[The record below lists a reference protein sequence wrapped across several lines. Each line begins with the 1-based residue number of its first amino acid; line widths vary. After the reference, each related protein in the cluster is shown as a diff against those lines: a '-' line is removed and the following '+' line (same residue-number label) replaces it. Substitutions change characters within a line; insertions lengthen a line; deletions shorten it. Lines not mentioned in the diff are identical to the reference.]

1 MPDYSHLY
9 INLYT
14 LIHTQLPC
22 GLTPPPCQGITH
34 LGHGR
39 QWYHCVLL
47 CLYWRFGCDI
57 VDLSRRSA
65 KSWQVRLTSAV
76 LLRLCGQIWVV
87 CVPPWIV
94 VFFILVQTSETTG
107 RFYPQVF
114 VYVMLLRAAVCG
126 MAYTRECVKPGHTCF
141 ALYFLSL
148 QELAR
153 KGYYTQFV
161 RSCDFLCFISRSVKA

>member
-1 MPDYSHLY
+1 MKCR
-9 INLYT
+9 I
-14 LIHTQLPC
+14 IQLPC

-87 CVPPWIV
+87 CVPHWIV
-94 VFFILVQTSETTG
+94 VFFVLVQTSETTG
-107 RFYPQVF
+107 RFYTQVF
-114 VYVMLLRAAVCG
+114 VYVSYASTSSSVRHGLYQGMRQTGARLFRIVFSVLGRACEKRLLHAICAIVRFLMLHQSICQG
-126 MAYTRECVKPGHTCF
+126 IT
-141 ALYFLSL
+141 
-148 QELAR
+148 
-153 KGYYTQFV
+153 
-161 RSCDFLCFISRSVKA
+161 